1 MRLPVR
7 TSHRAR
13 SDRCPARPIPRVR
26 ARRSLRS
33 VFPSGRPLPCRWP
46 TRAHR
51 RVREPWSRRRERR
64 RPSGRCP
71 TPTLGGGRWPPLLCR
86 GRGRCRQC
94 GRARRVVRC
103 RRVRT
108 ARVVRRCRPWWV
120 LLASLDLLLS
130 PNHLPRHLPRVEVP
144 IRQLFARWS
153 GPPWRSGNTVGSV
166 TLPSAISPTLD
177 AMLDDLRTLVEIE
190 SPSLD
195 LAALQTSAEA
205 LAAMIERL
213 LGRPAT
219 LIDSPA
225 GPHVHWSGGGEPK
238 VLLLGH
244 HDTVFPLGTLAARPF
259 TVADGHATGPGVFD
273 MLAGIVQALHGL
285 ATLDDLSGVEL
296 LFSADEEV
304 GSLHSRE
311 LIEERARAC
320 GAVLVLEP
328 SADGGALKTGRKGC
342 GTFDVVIHGRASHAG
357 LEPEKGVNALVEVAH
372 QVLAINDVGRPEVGT
387 TVTPTVAA
395 VGTADNVVPAHG
407 RLKVD
412 VRVESADEKDRVEA
426 AMASLRP
433 VDPEAVIDVTGAIN
447 RPPMPE
453 SASDTLMP
461 LALQAEPGIEGYAV
475 GGGSDGNFTAA
486 IGVPTLD
493 GLGAVGG
500 GAHADHEFVEVDTMP
515 GRAALVA
522 GIVQRICS

>member
-1 MRLPVR
+1 M
-7 TSHRAR
+7 
-13 SDRCPARPIPRVR
+13 
-26 ARRSLRS
+26 
-33 VFPSGRPLPCRWP
+33 
-46 TRAHR
+46 
-51 RVREPWSRRRERR
+51 
-64 RPSGRCP
+64 
-71 TPTLGGGRWPPLLCR
+71 
-86 GRGRCRQC
+86 
-94 GRARRVVRC
+94 
-103 RRVRT
+103 
-108 ARVVRRCRPWWV
+108 
-120 LLASLDLLLS
+120 
-130 PNHLPRHLPRVEVP
+130 
-144 IRQLFARWS
+144 
-153 GPPWRSGNTVGSV
+153 
-166 TLPSAISPTLD
+166 SAAADADTISAD

-195 LAALQTSAEA
+195 LHALQTSAEV
-205 LAAMIERL
+205 LAGLIERL

-219 LIDSPA
+219 LIDSAA
-225 GPHVHWSGGGEPK
+225 GPHVHWSGGGTPR

-244 HDTVFPLGTLAARPF
+244 HDTVFPIGALAARPF
-259 TVADGHATGPGVFD
+259 TVADGRVTGPGVFD

-304 GSLHSRE
+304 GSGASRE

-342 GTFDVVIHGRASHAG
+342 GTFDVLVRGRASHAG

-372 QVLAINDVGRPEVGT
+372 QVLAIDRLGRPDVGT
-387 TVTPTVAA
+387 TVTPTVAN
-395 VGTADNVVPAHG
+395 VGTADNVVPAQG
-407 RLKVD
+407 RVKVD

-426 AMASLRP
+426 AMAGLRP
-433 VDPEAVIDVTGAIN
+433 VDPDSTIEVSGAIN

-453 SASDTLMP
+453 STSVTLMP
-461 LALQAEPGIEGYAV
+461 LAEAVAPGIEGYAV

-500 GAHADHEFVEVDTMP
+500 GAHADHEFVVVDTMP
-515 GRAALVA
+515 DRARLIAGLVEQLSA
-522 GIVQRICS
+522 R

>member
-1 MRLPVR
+1 
-7 TSHRAR
+7 
-13 SDRCPARPIPRVR
+13 
-26 ARRSLRS
+26 
-33 VFPSGRPLPCRWP
+33 
-46 TRAHR
+46 
-51 RVREPWSRRRERR
+51 
-64 RPSGRCP
+64 
-71 TPTLGGGRWPPLLCR
+71 
-86 GRGRCRQC
+86 
-94 GRARRVVRC
+94 
-103 RRVRT
+103 
-108 ARVVRRCRPWWV
+108 
-120 LLASLDLLLS
+120 
-130 PNHLPRHLPRVEVP
+130 
-144 IRQLFARWS
+144 
-153 GPPWRSGNTVGSV
+153 
-166 TLPSAISPTLD
+166 
-177 AMLDDLRTLVEIE
+177 MLDDLRTLVEIE

-195 LAALQTSAEA
+195 LAALQTSAEV

-219 LIDSPA
+219 LVDSPA

-304 GSLHSRE
+304 GSVHSRQ
-311 LIEERARAC
+311 LIEDRARAC

-372 QVLAINDVGRPEVGT
+372 QVLAINDFGRPDVGT